1 MYKLPKLK
9 KHPDSKIA
17 HGIAYAFITPET
29 ISQGWQLSEKT
40 VMDPESFIGR
50 SVSYLY
56 SAENEMQNDVDVR
69 LLRLRLMKGSLENE
83 IFHR

>member
-1 MYKLPKLK
+1 
-9 KHPDSKIA
+9 
-17 HGIAYAFITPET
+17 
-29 ISQGWQLSEKT
+29 
-40 VMDPESFIGR
+40 MDPESFIGR